1 MSKKIYLDYQATT
14 PVDPKIL
21 EKMIPYFTEN
31 FGNPHSNNH
40 QFGRSANNAVEN
52 ARENVANLINAE
64 PSEIVFTSGATE
76 SNNLAIKSIARY
88 HLEKDC
94 QIITCKTEH
103 KCVLESCHELETDGF
118 KVTYLDVDE
127 DGLINL
133 EELENLL
140 KQKKALV
147 SIMHAN
153 NEIGVLQP
161 IKEIGELCK
170 KYNSIFHSDVA
181 QSIGTQKINVG
192 DLNIDAL
199 SISAHKIYGPK
210 GIGALFITNSI
221 KNTLR
226 PLMSGG
232 GQEMGLRSGTQSPAL
247 CVGLGEACKIIQE
260 NMDDF
265 VLHYKKLKS
274 CLLTELINGK
284 FEFNING
291 SVEKRIPNNLNI
303 AIAGKVS
310 EQLFNFMPH
319 IALSS
324 GSACTSGT
332 IERSHVLSAMKLQ
345 DHRIDGSFRISFG
358 RSTTKEE
365 LKELISIIEK
375 NYHNQL

>member
-31 FGNPHSNNH
+31 FGNPHSINH
-40 QFGRSANNAVEN
+40 QFGRSANSAIES

-64 PSEIVFTSGATE
+64 PSEVIFTSGATE

-103 KCVLESCHELETDGF
+103 KCVLESCHELDQEGV
-118 KVTYLDVDE
+118 KLTYLDVDV
-127 DGLINL
+127 DGIINL

-140 KQKKALV
+140 KQKKSLV

-153 NEIGVLQP
+153 NETGVLQP

-181 QSIGTQKINVG
+181 QSIGTQKIDVSEM
-192 DLNIDAL
+192 NIDAL

-210 GIGALFITNSI
+210 GIGALFVSNTI

-247 CVGLGEACKIIQE
+247 CVGLGEACKDINE
-260 NMDDF
+260 NREKYFQHFKD
-265 VLHYKKLKS
+265 LKS
-274 CLLTELINGK
+274 TLLSELITSK
-284 FEFNING
+284 LEFDING

-303 AIAGKVS
+303 AIKGKVA

-332 IERSHVLSAMKLQ
+332 IERSHVLSSMKL
-345 DHRIDGSFRISFG
+345 DDSRIDGSFRISSG
-358 RSTTKEE
+358 RNTTKDEI
-365 LKELISIIEK
+365 KALIKSIQE
-375 NYHNQL
+375 NF

>member
-40 QFGRSANNAVEN
+40 QFGRAANSAVED

-64 PSEIVFTSGATE
+64 PSEIIFTSGATE
-76 SNNLAIKSIARY
+76 SNNLAIKSISRY

-133 EELENLL
+133 EELKNLL

-181 QSIGTQKINVG
+181 QSIGTQTIDVI
-192 DLNIDAL
+192 DMNIDAL

-210 GIGALFITNSI
+210 GIGALFISNSI

-247 CVGLGEACKIIQE
+247 CVGLGEACKMIQE
-260 NMDDF
+260 NIDDF

-274 CLLTELINGK
+274 CLLTELVNGK

-332 IERSHVLSAMKLQ
+332 IERSHVLSSMKLQ
-345 DHRIDGSFRISFG
+345 DHRIDGSFRISTG
-358 RSTTKEE
+358 RKTTKEE
-365 LKELISIIEK
+365 LKEFILFLRK
-375 NYHNQL
+375 

>member
-40 QFGRSANNAVEN
+40 QFGRSANSAVED
-52 ARENVANLINAE
+52 AREDVANLINAE
-64 PSEIVFTSGATE
+64 PSEIIFTSGATE

-181 QSIGTQKINVG
+181 QSVGTQTIDVS
-192 DLNIDAL
+192 DMSIDAL

-210 GIGALFITNSI
+210 GIGALFISNSI

-247 CVGLGEACKIIQE
+247 CVGLGEACKMIQE
-260 NMDDF
+260 NIDDF

-274 CLLTELINGK
+274 CLLTELVNGK

-332 IERSHVLSAMKLQ
+332 IERSHVLSSMKLQ

-375 NYHNQL
+375 NYHN

>member
-52 ARENVANLINAE
+52 AREDIANLINAE
-64 PSEIVFTSGATE
+64 PSEIIFTSGATE

-88 HLEKDC
+88 HLGKDC

-118 KVTYLDVDE
+118 KVSYLDVDE

-181 QSIGTQKINVG
+181 QSIGTQTIDVD
-192 DLNIDAL
+192 DLNIDSL

-210 GIGALFITNSI
+210 GIGALFISNSI

-247 CVGLGEACKIIQE
+247 CVGLGEACKMIQE
-260 NMDDF
+260 NIDDF

-274 CLLTELINGK
+274 CLLTELVNGK

-303 AIAGKVS
+303 SIAGKVS

-332 IERSHVLSAMKLQ
+332 IERSHVLSSMKLQ

-365 LKELISIIEK
+365 LKELVSIIEK
-375 NYHNQL
+375 NYHN

>member
-31 FGNPHSNNH
+31 FGNPHSINH
-40 QFGRSANNAVEN
+40 QFGRSANSAIES

-64 PSEIVFTSGATE
+64 PSEVIFTSGATE

-103 KCVLESCHELETDGF
+103 KCVLESCHELDQEGI
-118 KVTYLDVDE
+118 KVTYLDVDV
-127 DGLINL
+127 DGIINL

-140 KQKKALV
+140 KQKKSLV

-153 NEIGVLQP
+153 NETGVLQP
-161 IKEIGELCK
+161 IKEIGKLCK
-170 KYNSIFHSDVA
+170 KYNSIFHSDLA
-181 QSIGTQKINVG
+181 QSIGTQKIDVSEM
-192 DLNIDAL
+192 NIDAL

-210 GIGALFITNSI
+210 GIGALFVSNTI

-247 CVGLGEACKIIQE
+247 CVGLGEACKDINE
-260 NMDDF
+260 NREKYFQHFKD
-265 VLHYKKLKS
+265 LKS
-274 CLLTELINGK
+274 TLLSELITSK
-284 FEFNING
+284 LEFDING

-303 AIAGKVS
+303 AIKGKVA

-332 IERSHVLSAMKLQ
+332 IERSHVLSSMKL
-345 DHRIDGSFRISFG
+345 DDSRIDGSFRISAG
-358 RSTTKEE
+358 RNTTKEE
-365 LKELISIIEK
+365 IKELIK
-375 NYHNQL
+375 NLNNV

>member
-52 ARENVANLINAE
+52 AREDIANLINAE
-64 PSEIVFTSGATE
+64 PSEIIFTSGATE

-127 DGLINL
+127 HGLINL

-170 KYNSIFHSDVA
+170 KYDSIFHSDVA
-181 QSIGTQKINVG
+181 QSIGTQTIDVG

-247 CVGLGEACKIIQE
+247 CVGLGEACKDLTDNREKYTKHFEEIKSILVSE
-260 NMDDF
+260 LN
-265 VLHYKKLKS
+265 KSKLDYV
-274 CLLTELINGK
+274 ING
-284 FEFNING
+284 NIEQG
-291 SVEKRIPNNLNI
+291 IPNNLNI
-303 AIAGKVS
+303 AIKGKVA

-332 IERSHVLSAMKLQ
+332 IERSHVLSAMKL
-345 DHRIDGSFRISFG
+345 DDDRIDGSFRVSIG
-358 RSTTKEE
+358 RNTTKEE
-365 LKELISIIEK
+365 IKELVKSLNNE
-375 NYHNQL
+375 

>member
-40 QFGRSANNAVEN
+40 QYGRSANNAVEN
-52 ARENVANLINAE
+52 ARENIANLINAE

-181 QSIGTQKINVG
+181 QSIGTQTIDVS
-192 DLNIDAL
+192 DMNIDAL

-210 GIGALFITNSI
+210 GIGALFISNSI

-247 CVGLGEACKIIQE
+247 CVGLGEACKMIQE
-260 NMDDF
+260 NIDDF
-265 VLHYKKLKS
+265 VLHYKRLKS

-332 IERSHVLSAMKLQ
+332 IERSHVLSSMKLQ

-358 RSTTKEE
+358 RSTTKDE

-375 NYHNQL
+375 NYHN

>member
-40 QFGRSANNAVEN
+40 QFGRSANSAVEN

-64 PSEIVFTSGATE
+64 PSEIIFTSGATE

-88 HLEKDC
+88 HLGKDC

-118 KVTYLDVDE
+118 KVSYLDVDE
-127 DGLINL
+127 DGLIDL

-181 QSIGTQKINVG
+181 QSIGTQTIDVN
-192 DLNIDAL
+192 DMSIDAL

-210 GIGALFITNSI
+210 GIGALFISNSI

-247 CVGLGEACKIIQE
+247 CVGLGEACKMIQE
-260 NMDDF
+260 NIDDF

-274 CLLTELINGK
+274 CLLTELVNGK

-303 AIAGKVS
+303 AIVGKVS

-332 IERSHVLSAMKLQ
+332 IERSHVLSSMKLQ

-365 LKELISIIEK
+365 IKELISIIEK
-375 NYHNQL
+375 NYHN

>member
-40 QFGRSANNAVEN
+40 QFGRSANNAVED
-52 ARENVANLINAE
+52 ARENIANLINSE
-64 PSEIVFTSGATE
+64 PSEIIFTSGATE

-140 KQKKALV
+140 KQKKTLV

-181 QSIGTQKINVG
+181 QSIGTQKIDVIE
-192 DLNIDAL
+192 LNIDAL

-210 GIGALFITNSI
+210 GIGALFISNSI

-247 CVGLGEACKIIQE
+247 CVGLGEACKMIQE
-260 NMDDF
+260 NIDDF

-274 CLLTELINGK
+274 CLLTELVNGK

-332 IERSHVLSAMKLQ
+332 IERSHVLSSMKLQ

-375 NYHNQL
+375 NYHN